1 MMKTAGE
8 SKRKGWRQAGLYTIV
23 WLLAILFFAPIV
35 IVILNSFKT
44 KPEIMVSTIGLP
56 EKFNLD
62 NYVTIFTNNDF
73 LSSLWFSVIVVVAT
87 TTLTILVSALAG
99 YALARWKSKFSSAIM
114 LIFMTTL
121 FVPFQVYMV
130 ALIVIARQLSLTG
143 SPVGL
148 VLIYIALGMPV
159 PIFLYRSYA
168 ATMSKEIEEAAAID
182 GCSRIQMFFRV
193 VFPLM
198 KPITATAAVL
208 NALWAWGEF
217 LVAFLVY
224 GNHKPMTIPLSQQYF
239 YGSYNQQWNLIMAG
253 FVISTIP
260 IVIFYILMQK
270 HIVKGIAAG
279 AVKG

>member
-1 MMKTAGE
+1 MKTAGE
-8 SKRKGWRQAGLYTIV
+8 SKKKGWRQAGLYTTV
-23 WLLAILFFAPIV
+23 WLLAILFFAPIL
-35 IVILNSFKT
+35 IVVLNSFKT

-87 TTLTILVSALAG
+87 TTLTVLVSALAG

>member
-8 SKRKGWRQAGLYTIV
+8 SKKQGWRKVGLYALV

-35 IVILNSFKT
+35 IVVLNSFKT

-56 EKFNLD
+56 EKLNFD
-62 NYVTIFTNNDF
+62 NYIMIFTNNDF
-73 LSSLWFSVIVVVAT
+73 LSSLWFSLIVVAAT
-87 TTLTILVSALAG
+87 TTLTVVVSSLAG
-99 YALARWKSKFSSAIM
+99 YALARWKSKFSSGIM
-114 LIFMTTL
+114 LVFMTTL

-198 KPITATAAVL
+198 KPITATVAVL

-253 FVISTIP
+253 FVVSTIP
-260 IVIFYILMQK
+260 IIIFYILMQK

>member
-1 MMKTAGE
+1 MKSPVKHKKAGP
-8 SKRKGWRQAGLYTIV
+8 RVIAMNVLIWFFAL
-23 WLLAILFFAPIV
+23 LFFAPIY
-35 IVILNSFKT
+35 IVVLNSFKT
-44 KPEIMVSTIGLP
+44 KPEMLISTVALP
-56 EKFNLD
+56 SKINFA
-62 NYVTIFTNNDF
+62 NYATILTNNDF
-73 LSSLWFSVIVVVAT
+73 LSSLWFSIVIVVCT
-87 TTLTILVSALAG
+87 TALTVLVSSLAG
-99 YALARWKSKFSSAIM
+99 YSLARWKSKFSRGVM
-114 LIFMTTL
+114 LVFLTTL

-130 ALIVIARQLSLTG
+130 ALIVIARQLHFTG
-143 SPVGL
+143 SPLGL

-159 PIFLYRSYA
+159 PIFLYRSYVQ
-168 ATMSKEIEEAAAID
+168 TMSTEIEEAAAID
-182 GCSRIQMFFRV
+182 GCGNLQMFFRV

-198 KPITATAAVL
+198 KPITATVAVL

-239 YGSYNQQWNLIMAG
+239 YGNYNQQWNLIMAG

-260 IVIFYILMQK
+260 IVIFYVFMQK

>member
-1 MMKTAGE
+1 MKTAGE
-8 SKRKGWRQAGLYTIV
+8 SKKKGWRQAGLYTIV

-87 TTLTILVSALAG
+87 TTLTVLVSALAG

>member
-1 MMKTAGE
+1 MVEDK
-8 SKRKGWRQAGLYTIV
+8 KQKWLNKIV
-23 WLLAILFFAPIV
+23 LNVVVWIMAALFFAPIY
-35 IVILNSFKT
+35 IVVLNSFKT
-44 KPEIMVSTIGLP
+44 KPEIMLSTIGLP
-56 EKFNLD
+56 EKFNWD
-62 NYVTIFTNNDF
+62 NYRTIFTNNDF
-73 LSSLWFSVIVVVAT
+73 FSALWFSVLVVTLT
-87 TTLTILVSALAG
+87 TCLTILISSLAG
-99 YALARWKSKFSSAIM
+99 YALARWKSKFSNGVM
-114 LIFMTTL
+114 LLFMTTL

-130 ALIVIARQLSLTG
+130 ALIVIARQLSFTG
-143 SPVGL
+143 SPIGL
-148 VLIYIALGMPV
+148 ILIYVALGMPV
-159 PIFLYRSYA
+159 PIFLYRSYVHS
-168 ATMSKEIEEAAAID
+168 MSTEVEEAAEID
-182 GCSRIQMFFRV
+182 GCSRLQLFFRV

-198 KPITATAAVL
+198 KPITATVAVL

-260 IVIFYILMQK
+260 IVLFYILMQK

>member
-8 SKRKGWRQAGLYTIV
+8 SKKKGWRQAGLYMIV

-35 IVILNSFKT
+35 IVVLNSFKT

-56 EKFNLD
+56 EKFNFD

-87 TTLTILVSALAG
+87 TTLTVLVSALAG

>member
-1 MMKTAGE
+1 MMKSAGE
-8 SKRKGWRQAGLYTIV
+8 GTKQAWRKAGLYTLV
-23 WLLAILFFAPIV
+23 WLLAILFFSPIF
-35 IVILNSFKT
+35 IVVLNSFKT
-44 KPEIMVSTIGLP
+44 KPEMMVSTIGLP
-56 EKFNLD
+56 ERINFD
-62 NYVTIFTNNDF
+62 NYITIFTNNDF
-73 LSSLWFSVIVVVAT
+73 LSSLWFSLVVVAAT
-87 TTLTILVSALAG
+87 TSLTVLVSSLAG
-99 YALARWKSKFSSAIM
+99 YSLARWNSRFSNGIM
-114 LIFMTTL
+114 LVFMTTL

-143 SPVGL
+143 SPIGL
-148 VLIYIALGMPV
+148 ILIYIALGMPV

-168 ATMSKEIEEAAAID
+168 ATVSKEIEEAAAID
-182 GCSRIQMFFRV
+182 GCNRIQMFFRV

-198 KPITATAAVL
+198 KPITATVAVL

-253 FVISTIP
+253 FVVSTIP

>member
-1 MMKTAGE
+1 MVEDK
-8 SKRKGWRQAGLYTIV
+8 KQK
-23 WLLAILFFAPIV
+23 WLNKIALNVVAWIMAALFFAPIY
-35 IVILNSFKT
+35 IVVLNSFKT
-44 KPEIMVSTIGLP
+44 KPEIMLSTIGLP
-56 EKFNLD
+56 EKFNWD
-62 NYVTIFTNNDF
+62 NYRTIFTNNDF
-73 LSSLWFSVIVVVAT
+73 FSALWFSVLVVTLT
-87 TTLTILVSALAG
+87 TCLTILVSSLAG
-99 YALARWKSKFSSAIM
+99 YALARWKSKFSNGIM
-114 LIFMTTL
+114 LMLMTTL

-130 ALIVIARQLSLTG
+130 ALIVIARQLNFTG
-143 SPVGL
+143 SPIGL
-148 VLIYIALGMPV
+148 ILIYVALGMPV
-159 PIFLYRSYA
+159 PIFLYRSYVHS
-168 ATMSKEIEEAAAID
+168 MSTEVEEAAEID
-182 GCSRIQMFFRV
+182 GCSRLQLFFRV

-198 KPITATAAVL
+198 KPITATVAVL

-260 IVIFYILMQK
+260 IVLFYILMQK

>member
-8 SKRKGWRQAGLYTIV
+8 SKKQGWRQAGLYTIV
-23 WLLAILFFAPIV
+23 WVLAILFFAPIV

-56 EKFNLD
+56 EKFNFD
-62 NYVTIFTNNDF
+62 NYMTIFTNNDF
-73 LSSLWFSVIVVVAT
+73 LSSLWFSVIIVVAT
-87 TTLTILVSALAG
+87 TTLTVLVSALAG
-99 YALARWKSKFSSAIM
+99 YALARWKSKFSNTIM

>member
-8 SKRKGWRQAGLYTIV
+8 SKKKGWRQAGLYTIV

-87 TTLTILVSALAG
+87 TTLTVLVSALAG

>member
-1 MMKTAGE
+1 MKAPEKHGL
-8 SKRKGWRQAGLYTIV
+8 SSARKVILHVIV
-23 WLLAILFFAPIV
+23 WISALIFFAPIYV
-35 IVILNSFKT
+35 VVLNSFKT
-44 KPEIMVSTIGLP
+44 KPEMIISTIALP
-56 EKFNLD
+56 SKISFE
-62 NYVTIFTNNDF
+62 NYATILTNNDF
-73 LSSLWFSVIVVVAT
+73 LSSLWFSVLIVSCT
-87 TTLTILVSALAG
+87 TALTVLVSSLAG
-99 YALARWKSKFSSAIM
+99 YALARWKNKFANGVM
-114 LIFMTTL
+114 LVFLTTL

-130 ALIVIARQLSLTG
+130 ALIVIARQLHFTG

-148 VLIYIALGMPV
+148 VMIYIALGMPV
-159 PIFLYRSYA
+159 PIFLYRSYVQ
-168 ATMSKEIEEAAAID
+168 TLSTEIEEAAAID
-182 GCSRIQMFFRV
+182 GCSNLQMFFRI

-198 KPITATAAVL
+198 KPITATVAVL

-217 LVAFLVY
+217 LVAFLIY

-239 YGSYNQQWNLIMAG
+239 YGNYNQQWNLIMAG

>member
-87 TTLTILVSALAG
+87 TTLTVLVSALAG

>member
-8 SKRKGWRQAGLYTIV
+8 SKKKGWRQAGLYTIV

-35 IVILNSFKT
+35 IVVLNSFKT

-73 LSSLWFSVIVVVAT
+73 LSSLWFSIIVVVAT
-87 TTLTILVSALAG
+87 TTLTVLVSALAG

>member
-1 MMKTAGE
+1 MQTTAKR
-8 SKRKGWRQAGLYTIV
+8 SKSTGRKLLPKAIV
-23 WLLAILFFAPIV
+23 WLFALLFFAPLY

-44 KPEIMVSTIGLP
+44 KSELMVSAIAWP
-56 EKFNLD
+56 KSFSFD
-62 NYVTIFTNNDF
+62 NYATILTNNDF
-73 LSSLWFSVIVVVAT
+73 FPSLLFSVFIVVVT
-87 TTLTILVSALAG
+87 TTLTILVSSLAG
-99 YALARWKSKFSSAIM
+99 YALARWKSKLSGGIM
-114 LIFMTTL
+114 LVFLSTL

-130 ALIVIARQLSLTG
+130 ALIVIARDLHLTG
-143 SPVGL
+143 NAIGL
-148 VLIYIALGMPV
+148 ILIYIALGMPV

-168 ATMSKEIEEAAAID
+168 YSMSSEIEEAAAID
-182 GCSRIQMFFRV
+182 GCSRLQLFFRV

-198 KPITATAAVL
+198 KPITATVAVL

-239 YGSYNQQWNLIMAG
+239 YGTYNQQWQLIMAG
-253 FVISTIP
+253 FVVSTIP
-260 IVIFYILMQK
+260 IVVFYILMQK